1 MPQPRPAAHAGRT
14 EVMRRMVLLLE
25 TAEVLE
31 LRARRCP
38 DPAQAA
44 VLLRRSQQRRQQA
57 AALREGLPAHA
68 AATPVRAAATPVR
81 AAAAPRRTGRGRA
94 ASAAGQGG
102 R

>member
-1 MPQPRPAAHAGRT
+1 MPQPRPSAHAGRT

-31 LRARRCP
+31 SRARRCP

-44 VLLRRSQQRRQQA
+44 VLLRRAQQRRQQA
-57 AALREGLPAHA
+57 AALREGLPARG
-68 AATPVRAAATPVR
+68 ATV
-81 AAAAPRRTGRGRA
+81 PRRTGRGRT
-94 ASAAGQGG
+94 ASAAGQGS

>member
-1 MPQPRPAAHAGRT
+1 VVDARRQDAPQPRPAARAGRA

-31 LRARRCP
+31 ARARRCP

-44 VLLRRSQQRRQQA
+44 VLLRRARQRRRQA
-57 AALREGLPAHA
+57 AGLREGLPA
-68 AATPVRAAATPVR
+68 VL
-81 AAAAPRRTGRGRA
+81 RRTAPGRT

>member
-1 MPQPRPAAHAGRT
+1 MPQPRPSAHAGRT

-57 AALREGLPAHA
+57 AALREGLPA
-68 AATPVRAAATPVR
+68 RAAATPVR
-81 AAAAPRRTGRGRA
+81 APAAPRRTGRGRA

>member
-1 MPQPRPAAHAGRT
+1 VVDARRQDAPQPRPAARAGRA

-31 LRARRCP
+31 ARARRCP

-44 VLLRRSQQRRQQA
+44 VLLRRARQRRQQA
-57 AALREGLPAHA
+57 AGLREGLPARVA
-68 AATPVRAAATPVR
+68 S
-81 AAAAPRRTGRGRA
+81 APLPTGRGRT
-94 ASAAGQGG
+94 ASAAGPGG

>member
-1 MPQPRPAAHAGRT
+1 VVDARRQDAPQPRASARAGRT

-31 LRARRCP
+31 ARARRCP

-44 VLLRRSQQRRQQA
+44 VLLRRAKQRRQQA
-57 AALREGLPAHA
+57 AGLREGLPLR
-68 AATPVRAAATPVR
+68 V
-81 AAAAPRRTGRGRA
+81 AAAPLRTGRGRT
-94 ASAAGQGG
+94 ASAAAPGG

>member
-1 MPQPRPAAHAGRT
+1 VVDARRQDVPQLRPSAGAGRT
-14 EVMRRMVLLLE
+14 EVMRRVVLLLE

-31 LRARRCP
+31 ARARRCP

-44 VLLRRSQQRRQQA
+44 VLLRRAQQRRQQA
-57 AALREGLPAHA
+57 AGLREGLPA
-68 AATPVRAAATPVR
+68 V
-81 AAAAPRRTGRGRA
+81 PRRTAPGRT